1 MKWTTKA
8 RIQRVLSVVP
18 AGKSIYYLGQRS
30 VGSFRNFNIDSKVR
44 QGLSLLES
52 LFAIGEDPERPGL
65 QDTPARVARTYRE
78 MFAGLYTDPDSVLD
92 TTFDEQHDEL
102 ILVKE
107 IPLYST
113 CEHHLVSFHGVA
125 HVGYIP
131 GTDGRITGLSKIA
144 RVVDLYARRPQVQE
158 RLTGQIADALMGKLN
173 PRGVIV
179 VVEAEHLCMAMRGVR
194 KPGAV
199 TTTSAVRGQ
208 FKRDA
213 ASRAEALDLI
223 LRK

>member
-1 MKWTTKA
+1 MALPDTRTA
-8 RIQRVLSVVP
+8 IGRIRAFDQQRAEAAIREL
-18 AGKSIYYLGQRS
+18 
-30 VGSFRNFNIDSKVR
+30 
-44 QGLSLLES
+44 
-52 LFAIGEDPERPGL
+52 LFAIGEDPDRNGL
-65 QDTPARVARTYRE
+65 QDTPARVARAYRE

>member
-1 MKWTTKA
+1 MA
-8 RIQRVLSVVP
+8 QPNSRVPRIAPPVFDPPV
-18 AGKSIYYLGQRS
+18 
-30 VGSFRNFNIDSKVR
+30 FDSER
-44 QGLSLLES
+44 AEAAIREL

-158 RLTGQIADALMGKLN
+158 RLTGQIADALMAKLN

-223 LRK
+223 LRR